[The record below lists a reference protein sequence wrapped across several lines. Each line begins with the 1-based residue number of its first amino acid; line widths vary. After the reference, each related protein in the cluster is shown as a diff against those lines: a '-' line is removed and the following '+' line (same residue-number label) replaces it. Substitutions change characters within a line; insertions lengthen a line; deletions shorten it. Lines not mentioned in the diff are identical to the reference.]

1 MARRTKYDTHVEPRL
16 EEIAAWCRDGYT
28 DEDISKLLGVSHTMF
43 KEYKKT
49 KPSLLTAL
57 KRNKAIADIRVE
69 ESLYEK
75 ATKRTIV
82 KQVPMKL
89 KRTYIEDGYVLTE
102 EYIEV
107 TEIEEEIPPD
117 TTAMIFWL
125 KNRKPEEW
133 RDSRN
138 IEHTGKDGGAIQ
150 TETKMNL
157 SNLSD
162 KELEALET
170 IISKS
175 TESGSD

>member
-16 EEIAAWCRDGYT
+16 EEVSAWCRDGYI
-28 DEDISKLLGVSHTMF
+28 DEEIAKMLGVAYSTF
-43 KEYKKT
+43 KEYKKS
-49 KPSLLTAL
+49 KPALSDAL

-82 KQVPMKL
+82 KQVPLKL

-102 EYIEV
+102 EYVEV

-125 KNRKPEEW
+125 KNRKPNEW
-133 RDSRN
+133 RDKRD
-138 IEHTGKDGGAIQ
+138 IEHSGEITNNVNALN
-150 TETKMNL
+150 NL
-157 SNLSD
+157 SEDELRKIANL
-162 KELEALET
+162 
-170 IISKS
+170 
-175 TESGSD
+175 GGG